1 MKKKE
6 LLKLLENVQED
17 KESIVEGKRVLLI
30 DALNLFFRNF
40 AILNMVNPNGAHI
53 GGLGGFFRSLG
64 FLIKQMD
71 PTEVYVVFDGI
82 GSSQNRK
89 NLIPEYKS
97 NRHLTRV
104 NSVVFDDH
112 DEESDSKI
120 DQIIRIIHYLKTLPI
135 KVISVDNVEADDVI
149 AFLSKEIPQDP
160 KDKVFIVSSDRD
172 YIQLINPNT
181 ILYRP
186 IEKEYYT
193 EQTVVEQFQIKAEN
207 FLTYKTLMGDN
218 SDKIPG
224 VKGLGPKK
232 IFKLFPELTERKIS
246 LDDIFDI
253 SEEKVKE
260 NLIYVRVLQTI
271 EELRKN
277 NRVMD
282 LSNPMLSDDDKSFIK
297 EVTKS
302 PIPDY
307 LPSHFISLYEE
318 DHLGKII
325 KNVDMWLKE
334 VFENLKR

>member
-1 MKKKE
+1 
-6 LLKLLENVQED
+6 
-17 KESIVEGKRVLLI
+17 
-30 DALNLFFRNF
+30 
-40 AILNMVNPNGAHI
+40 
-53 GGLGGFFRSLG
+53 
-64 FLIKQMD
+64 MD
-71 PTEVYVVFDGI
+71 PTEVYIVFDGI

-104 NSVVFDDH
+104 NSVVFDDYE
-112 DEESDSKI
+112 EESDAKI
-120 DQIIRIIHYLKTLPI
+120 DQIIRIIHYLKTLPV
-135 KVISVDNVEADDVI
+135 KVISVDKVEADDVI
-149 AFLSKEIPQDP
+149 AFLSKEVPKDP

-172 YIQLINPNT
+172 FIQLINKNT

-193 EQTVVEQFQIKAEN
+193 EQTVVDKFQIKAEN
-207 FLTYKTLMGDN
+207 FLTYKILMGDN
-218 SDKIPG
+218 SDKILG

-232 IFKLFPELTERKIS
+232 LFKLFPELKEQKTT

-253 SEEKVKE
+253 SEKKIKE
-260 NLIYVRVLQTI
+260 NLIYARILQTI

-277 NRVMD
+277 SRVMD
-282 LSNPMLSDDDKSFIK
+282 LSNPMLSDDDKTFLE
-297 EVTKS
+297 EVIKS

-318 DHLGKII
+318 DHLGNII
-325 KNVDMWLKE
+325 RNVDSWLKE